1 MLLIRMD
8 VLENTTAILTR
19 SGPQAWSPAQ
29 LHSAAD
35 AAGIGLWSWN
45 VDTDEIT
52 LDERARDLW
61 GIPVGRDCHVFE
73 DLSAHIHPSDL
84 DGVRTELK
92 ATRAILGSYDVDFR
106 VVDGDT
112 IRWISARGQGHDKG
126 IVDGVMYGVFLDVTE
141 RKRAEETQEILA
153 REMSHRVKN
162 LFALVMALTTVVS
175 RSTTTTTEMAY
186 DLRQRLTSLGEAH
199 ELVRPV
205 PGEKKHAAL
214 FSDLL
219 TILLSPYD
227 ERSAGAGRIH
237 ISAPELR
244 VGPESTTALAL
255 VIHELAT
262 NAVKYGALSSADGT
276 LDISSVTDGNQI
288 VTTWTERGGPSVVS
302 PIGPRGFGSK
312 LVTLSVS
319 GQLGGSIDIDWQTE
333 GVVVTLRIDK
343 NYLAS

>member
-1 MLLIRMD
+1 MD
-8 VLENTTAILTR
+8 ALENTTVILAK
-19 SGPQAWSPAQ
+19 SGARVWSPAQ

-45 VDTDEIT
+45 VDTDEII

-61 GIPVGRDCHVFE
+61 GITVGRGRLIFE
-73 DLSAHIHPSDL
+73 DLSVHIHSSDL
-84 DGVRTELK
+84 DRFRTELK
-92 ATRAILGSYDVDFR
+92 ATRAISGAYDIDLR
-106 VVDGDT
+106 VISGDT

-141 RKRAEETQEILA
+141 RRRAEETQEMLA

-162 LFALVMALTTVVS
+162 LFTLVMALTTVVS
-175 RSTTTTTEMAY
+175 RSTTTTTEMAHY
-186 DLRQRLTSLGEAH
+186 LRQRLTSLGEAH

-219 TILLSPYD
+219 ATLLSPYD
-227 ERSAGAGRIH
+227 ERAVDGGRIR
-237 ISAPELR
+237 ISVPELR

-262 NAVKYGALSSADGT
+262 NAVKYGALSSGGGT
-276 LDISSVTDGNQI
+276 LDISSVADGNQI
-288 VTTWTERGGPSVVS
+288 VTTWTERGGPSVVA
-302 PIGPRGFGSK
+302 PTGPQGFGSK

-333 GVVVTLRIDK
+333 GAVVTLRINK